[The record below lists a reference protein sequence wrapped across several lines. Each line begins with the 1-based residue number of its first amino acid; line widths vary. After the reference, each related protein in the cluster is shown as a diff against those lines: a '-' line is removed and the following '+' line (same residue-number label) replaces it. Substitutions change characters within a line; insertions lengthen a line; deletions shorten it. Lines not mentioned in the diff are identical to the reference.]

1 MQRTYAFVD
10 LAGLSALT
18 EGHGDTA
25 AADLVE
31 RFRELVDQT
40 LAGEAKRVR
49 MIGDRSFSE
58 HSSRARPSGCSPGPW
73 VGLSPSSSF

>member
-49 MIGDRSFSE
+49 MIGDRSFS
-58 HSSRARPSGCSPGPW
+58 
-73 VGLSPSSSF
+73 